1 MLELV
6 SSSSLLLAFTMY
18 CLGVASPGPSNMAI
32 MSTALQVGRKPA
44 LALAL
49 GVISGSFFWGLLA
62 AFGFGLSLII
72 STYSN
77 VLVFIK
83 ILGAFYLLFL
93 AYKSA
98 KSAYSKSTIENENIK
113 EINYLHT
120 FLSGAFIHLSN
131 PKAIFVWLSIVSFAM
146 PQTFQVS
153 YALMIVGGCSVLGII
168 IFFSYA
174 LIFSTNTAQKLY
186 LKLRVYFESLLC
198 LMFAYAGYKM
208 LSQELLV
215 E

>member
-1 MLELV
+1 MLELF
-6 SSSSLLLAFTMY
+6 SSSSLLLAFAMY

-32 MSTALQVGRKPA
+32 MSTALQLGRKPA

-62 AFGFGLSLII
+62 AFGLSLVI

-77 VLVFIK
+77 IVIFIK

-98 KSAYSKSTIENENIK
+98 KSAFSTPTITIEKQNIK
-113 EINYLHT
+113 EINYIHT
-120 FLSGAFIHLSN
+120 FLSGAFIHLTN

-153 YALMIVGGCSVLGII
+153 YALMIVGGCSLLGII

-174 LIFSTNTAQKLY
+174 LIFSTITAQKLY
-186 LKLRVYFESLLC
+186 LKLRVYFESILS